1 MQGFEL
7 LDGIRNYLK
16 TSRLLKALNE
26 TWLMISW
33 ALNFKCKLNKNTKIE
48 HLETIDSVFII

>member
-1 MQGFEL
+1 MFLMQGFEL

-26 TWLMISW
+26 TVINDFMS
-33 ALNFKCKLNKNTKIE
+33 FK
-48 HLETIDSVFII
+48 F